1 MKYLTLASLP
11 LLVGLVAFTTSPINA
26 EETIV
31 RTTTYT
37 TSEPAPVVVT
47 DPVPVVVSTPAPT
60 VIREYSLVPN
70 TSYVVVDPLTG
81 KTRGVFDPTTR
92 LIDGQPLA
100 FGMVFVDQG
109 TGRMVASVDN
119 SGRIVDVV
127 VAPATE
133 TLVTTIDARIL
144 EMQSS
149 INRAIEKG
157 NLSAAQGSALKAR
170 LDEVITLEARLKNS
184 DGIFTFN
191 EAFQVANALNSMNDE
206 IVTVAH
212 LPALTPLVGGRF
224 VLNDG
229 NLMLVNDYDYRR
241 ISLERRIDD
250 EYKAG
255 RLSSKYV
262 ADLKKELNEI
272 KSKQTK
278 FMKNGELKASRAKE
292 ISVRLDKVATRVD
305 KNVATI
311 NGKRAKI
318 GIRVD

>member
-11 LLVGLVAFTTSPINA
+11 LLVGLVAFTASPINA

-37 TSEPAPVVVT
+37 TSDSAPVVT
-47 DPVPVVVSTPAPT
+47 DPVPVVVSTPSST
-60 VIREYSLVPN
+60 VIREYSLAP
-70 TSYVVVDPLTG
+70 SARYVVVDPLTG
-81 KTRGVFDPTTR
+81 KTRGVFDPGTR

-109 TGRMVASVDN
+109 SGRMVASVDS

-133 TLVTTIDARIL
+133 SLVTSIDARIL
-144 EMQSS
+144 DLQNTV
-149 INRAIEKG
+149 NRAIERG
-157 NLSAAQGSALKAR
+157 EISAAQGSALKAR
-170 LDEVITLEARLKNS
+170 LDEVITLEARFKNS

-224 VLNDG
+224 VLNEG

-241 ISLERRIDD
+241 VTLERRIDD

-262 ADLKKELNEI
+262 AELKKELNEI

-278 FMKNGELKASRAKE
+278 YMKNGELKASRAKE
-292 ISVRLDKVATRVD
+292 ISVRLDKVATRMD
-305 KNVATI
+305 RNVASI
-311 NGKRAKI
+311 NNKRAKI

>member
-11 LLVGLVAFTTSPINA
+11 LLVGLVAFTASPINA

-37 TSEPAPVVVT
+37 TSDSAPVVT
-47 DPVPVVVSTPAPT
+47 DPVPVVVSTPSST
-60 VIREYSLVPN
+60 VIREYSLAP
-70 TSYVVVDPLTG
+70 SARYVVVDPLTG
-81 KTRGVFDPTTR
+81 KTRGVFDPGTR

-109 TGRMVASVDN
+109 SGRMVASVDS

-133 TLVTTIDARIL
+133 SLVTSIDARIL
-144 EMQSS
+144 DLQNTV
-149 INRAIEKG
+149 NRAIERG
-157 NLSAAQGSALKAR
+157 EISAAQGSALKAR
-170 LDEVITLEARLKNS
+170 LDEVITLEARFKNS

-224 VLNDG
+224 VLNEG

-241 ISLERRIDD
+241 VTLERRIDD

-262 ADLKKELNEI
+262 AELKKELNEI

-278 FMKNGELKASRAKE
+278 YMKNGELKASRAKE
-292 ISVRLDKVATRVD
+292 ISVRLDKVATRMD

-311 NGKRAKI
+311 NNKRAKI

>member
-37 TSEPAPVVVT
+37 TSDSAPVVT
-47 DPVPVVVSTPAPT
+47 DPVPFVVSTPSNT
-60 VIREYSLVPN
+60 VIREYSLAP
-70 TSYVVVDPLTG
+70 SSRYVVVDPLTG
-81 KTRGVFDPTTR
+81 KTRGMFDPGTR
-92 LIDGQPLA
+92 LIDGQPLT
-100 FGMVFVDQG
+100 FGMVFVDQSS
-109 TGRMVASVDN
+109 GRMVASVDS

-133 TLVTTIDARIL
+133 TLVTSIDARIL
-144 EMQSS
+144 DLQNTV
-149 INRAIEKG
+149 NRAIERG
-157 NLSAAQGSALKAR
+157 EISAAQGSALKAR
-170 LDEVITLEARLKNS
+170 LDEVITLEARFKNS
-184 DGIFTFN
+184 DGVFTFN
-191 EAFQVANALNSMNDE
+191 EAFQVANALNAMNDE
-206 IVTVAH
+206 IVTTAH

-224 VLNDG
+224 VLNEG

-241 ISLERRIDD
+241 VTLERRIDD

-262 ADLKKELNEI
+262 AELKKELNEI

-278 FMKNGELKASRAKE
+278 YMKNGELKASRAKE
-292 ISVRLDKVATRVD
+292 ISVRLDKVATRMD
-305 KNVATI
+305 RNVATI
-311 NGKRAKI
+311 NNKRAKI

>member
-11 LLVGLVAFTTSPINA
+11 LLVGLVAFTASPINA

-37 TSEPAPVVVT
+37 TSDSAPVIT
-47 DPVPVVVSTPAPT
+47 DPVPLMVSTPSTT
-60 VIREYSLVPN
+60 VIREYSLQP
-70 TSYVVVDPLTG
+70 SARYVVVDPLTG
-81 KTRGVFDPTTR
+81 KTRGMFDPGTR
-92 LIDGQPLA
+92 MIDGQPLT

-109 TGRMVASVDN
+109 SGRMVASVDS

-133 TLVTTIDARIL
+133 SLVTSIDARIL
-144 EMQSS
+144 DLQNTV
-149 INRAIEKG
+149 NRAIERG
-157 NLSAAQGSALKAR
+157 EISAAQGSALKAR

-224 VLNDG
+224 VLNEG

-241 ISLERRIDD
+241 VTLERRIDD

-262 ADLKKELNEI
+262 AELKKELNEI
-272 KSKQTK
+272 KSKQTRY
-278 FMKNGELKASRAKE
+278 MKNGELKPSRAKE
-292 ISVRLDKVATRVD
+292 ISVRLDKVATRMD
-305 KNVATI
+305 RNVASI
-311 NGKRAKI
+311 NNKRAKI

>member
-11 LLVGLVAFTTSPINA
+11 LLVGLVAFTASPINA

-37 TSEPAPVVVT
+37 TSDSAPVVT
-47 DPVPVVVSTPAPT
+47 DPVPVVVSTPSST
-60 VIREYSLVPN
+60 VIREYSLAP
-70 TSYVVVDPLTG
+70 SARYVVVDPLTG

-92 LIDGQPLA
+92 MIDGQPLS

-109 TGRMVASVDN
+109 SGRMVASVDP

-133 TLVTTIDARIL
+133 SLVTSIDARIL
-144 EMQSS
+144 DLQNTV
-149 INRAIEKG
+149 NRAIERG
-157 NLSAAQGSALKAR
+157 EISAAQGSALKAR
-170 LDEVITLEARLKNS
+170 LDEVITLEARFKNS

-224 VLNDG
+224 VLNEG
-229 NLMLVNDYDYRR
+229 NLMLVNDYDFRR
-241 ISLERRIDD
+241 VTLERRIDD

-262 ADLKKELNEI
+262 AELKKELNEI

-278 FMKNGELKASRAKE
+278 YMKNGELKASKAKE
-292 ISVRLDKVATRVD
+292 ISVRLDKVATRMD
-305 KNVATI
+305 RNVASI
-311 NGKRAKI
+311 NNKRAKI

>member
-11 LLVGLVAFTTSPINA
+11 LLVGLVAFTASPINA

-37 TSEPAPVVVT
+37 TSDSAPVIT
-47 DPVPVVVSTPAPT
+47 DPVPLMVSTPSTT
-60 VIREYSLVPN
+60 VIREYSLQP
-70 TSYVVVDPLTG
+70 SARYVVVDPLTG
-81 KTRGVFDPTTR
+81 KTRGMFDPGTR
-92 LIDGQPLA
+92 MIDGQPLT

-109 TGRMVASVDN
+109 SGRMVASVDS

-133 TLVTTIDARIL
+133 SLVTSIDARIL
-144 EMQSS
+144 DLQNTV
-149 INRAIEKG
+149 NRAIERG
-157 NLSAAQGSALKAR
+157 EISAAQGSALKAR

-224 VLNDG
+224 VLNEG

-241 ISLERRIDD
+241 VTSERRIDD

-262 ADLKKELNEI
+262 AELKNELNEI
-272 KSKQTK
+272 KSKQTRY
-278 FMKNGELKASRAKE
+278 MKNGELKPSRAKE
-292 ISVRLDKVATRVD
+292 ISVRLDKVATRMD
-305 KNVATI
+305 RNVASI
-311 NGKRAKI
+311 NNKRAKI

>member
-11 LLVGLVAFTTSPINA
+11 LLVGLVAFTASPINA

-37 TSEPAPVVVT
+37 TSDSAPVVT
-47 DPVPVVVSTPAPT
+47 DPVPVVVSTPSST
-60 VIREYSLVPN
+60 VIREYSLAP
-70 TSYVVVDPLTG
+70 SARYVVVDPLTG
-81 KTRGVFDPTTR
+81 KTRGVFDPGTR

-109 TGRMVASVDN
+109 SGRMVASVDS

-133 TLVTTIDARIL
+133 SLVTSIDARIL
-144 EMQSS
+144 DLQNTV
-149 INRAIEKG
+149 NRAIERG
-157 NLSAAQGSALKAR
+157 EISAAQGSALKAR
-170 LDEVITLEARLKNS
+170 LDEVITLEARFKNS

-224 VLNDG
+224 VLNEG
-229 NLMLVNDYDYRR
+229 NLMLVNDYDFRR
-241 ISLERRIDD
+241 VTLERRIDD

-262 ADLKKELNEI
+262 AELKKELNEI

-278 FMKNGELKASRAKE
+278 YMKNGELKASKAKE
-292 ISVRLDKVATRVD
+292 ISVRLDKVATRMD
-305 KNVATI
+305 RNVASI
-311 NGKRAKI
+311 NNKRAKI